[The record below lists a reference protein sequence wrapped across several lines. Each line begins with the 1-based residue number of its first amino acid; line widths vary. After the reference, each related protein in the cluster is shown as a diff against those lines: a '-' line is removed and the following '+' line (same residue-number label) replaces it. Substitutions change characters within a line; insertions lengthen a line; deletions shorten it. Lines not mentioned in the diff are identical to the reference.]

1 LPEPLRPVVEQ
12 LVHTLEDIDFDVVF
26 RPVKEAVASIQI
38 PPEVTAKVSEALQ
51 KVSDVLTHLIPSELI
66 ASLEAE
72 INDVLDQIRSFNP
85 GTLLDGVTRYL
96 TEAAQFIDQL
106 DPTAAVEQIR
116 APFKVV
122 LDAVDAA
129 HPRKLLAP
137 VIDAYNSA
145 LGHIQIPAPDTT
157 MQAVTGL
164 FNKAGEGI
172 ASTALGP
179 VGQLGGAQ
187 PAAASAS
194 GGSGGSQSS
203 GAGGAG
209 AGATP
214 AGPPAAP
221 PAAPPAGGV
230 RPGDIIRLFGFLPRK
245 LHDALVTIEAGP
257 AGDAIAAIDRL
268 TAGLARDLR
277 ALQGALQAIEA
288 RLDAALDHELLPL
301 GQAQSR
307 AQLAIHVGFGAGS
320 AQASAS
326 ISVVGTASPASM
338 RSDLAQAM
346 TPVRARLRSL
356 GHAAAGNAEASI
368 GAAATALERSQL
380 AGIVANLDGFLAA
393 LDPEPL
399 AAELDALVFAALKK
413 APALLKEIE
422 DDLNAAVVKLTG
434 MVKAMNPGA
443 QAQKFVRV
451 LDVLRQELDL
461 LNPARLAD
469 ELGAIHAAIRAAIA
483 AYDPAT
489 FAADIRAILQNISQS
504 LRALD
509 PAQLLG
515 DMTILNDLATKI
527 ENTVPTKALAGIGT
541 ELAEVGAKL
550 VEANPAALLE
560 SIGELGPRIIDAFEQ
575 TVESIR
581 TEIVALLES
590 IRYASGQASASVSVT
605 VH

>member
-1 LPEPLRPVVEQ
+1 
-12 LVHTLEDIDFDVVF
+12 
-26 RPVKEAVASIQI
+26 
-38 PPEVTAKVSEALQ
+38 
-51 KVSDVLTHLIPSELI
+51 
-66 ASLEAE
+66 
-72 INDVLDQIRSFNP
+72 
-85 GTLLDGVTRYL
+85 
-96 TEAAQFIDQL
+96 
-106 DPTAAVEQIR
+106 
-116 APFKVV
+116 
-122 LDAVDAA
+122 
-129 HPRKLLAP
+129 
-137 VIDAYNSA
+137 
-145 LGHIQIPAPDTT
+145 
-157 MQAVTGL
+157 
-164 FNKAGEGI
+164 
-172 ASTALGP
+172 
-179 VGQLGGAQ
+179 
-187 PAAASAS
+187 
-194 GGSGGSQSS
+194 
-203 GAGGAG
+203 
-209 AGATP
+209 
-214 AGPPAAP
+214 
-221 PAAPPAGGV
+221 
-230 RPGDIIRLFGFLPRK
+230 
-245 LHDALVTIEAGP
+245 
-257 AGDAIAAIDRL
+257 
-268 TAGLARDLR
+268 
-277 ALQGALQAIEA
+277 
-288 RLDAALDHELLPL
+288 
-301 GQAQSR
+301 
-307 AQLAIHVGFGAGS
+307 
-320 AQASAS
+320 
-326 ISVVGTASPASM
+326 M